1 MKKRFIIF
9 FMVLTMIAV
18 MMGGCKIQTPDEAA
32 VQASQKS
39 TAVQTVQPT
48 VAAVSSPSASPSQAA
63 VASDDSYDVSD
74 IQNQGKE
81 ISDAEYQKYLNEAN
95 IRKADENAPKDQ
107 YGTNPVPDKMPAPV
121 EWQDAVIDKN
131 AVKTCT
137 LYIECSTI
145 LNHMDQFDR
154 DKMDVL
160 PSDGIIYSAKEVAFY
175 EGESVF
181 DVLLREMQKNRIHM
195 EYSMTPG
202 YNSNYIEGI
211 GNIYQYDCGELSG
224 WMYSVNGWFANYGC
238 SRYPLVQGDVVELH
252 YTCDL
257 GRDLGTNWIK

>member
-39 TAVQTVQPT
+39 AAVQTVQPT
-48 VAAVSSPSASPSQAA
+48 VAAVSSPSASPLQAA
-63 VASDDSYDVSD
+63 AASDDSYDVSD

>member
-63 VASDDSYDVSD
+63 AASDDSYDVSD
-74 IQNQGKE
+74 IENQEK

>member
-63 VASDDSYDVSD
+63 AASDDSYDVSD
-74 IQNQGKE
+74 IENQEK

-160 PSDGIIYSAKEVAFY
+160 PSDGIIYSAKE
-175 EGESVF
+175 
-181 DVLLREMQKNRIHM
+181 
-195 EYSMTPG
+195 
-202 YNSNYIEGI
+202 
-211 GNIYQYDCGELSG
+211 
-224 WMYSVNGWFANYGC
+224 
-238 SRYPLVQGDVVELH
+238 
-252 YTCDL
+252 
-257 GRDLGTNWIK
+257 